1 MRNQKGKAKCM
12 DRRTFLMV
20 LGILSLLGFLLR
32 WTGIR
37 FRGVDYEQCLEA
49 WFLQLKEGGSLA
61 ALADFQG
68 DYNVFY
74 ATILY
79 FLTLLPVEPVISIKM
94 VSILFDYLGAGVAMK
109 MGMAAGEAWDNS
121 CLYGAAAYGLVLCNP
136 VGVINSGYLAQSE
149 GIWASLA
156 LLSFWYIWQEKP
168 VRGMWALG
176 AALAMKLQ
184 SIFILPLI
192 LILYFYK
199 KKFSILHLLWV
210 PAAIQVLCIP
220 AILGG
225 CPADIAFRTYGEML
239 GEYPFLY
246 YYYPNIW
253 TFFKEAPYYQFGSA
267 AVIITFTAL
276 LLFAVLFMQ
285 SQTKHTL
292 RDVMEYAVWTTMTCA
307 MLLPCMH
314 ERYNYMA
321 ELLLPVCALF
331 HRKLRIPALV
341 LVLLSMQC
349 NGQSYLG
356 WEFVSHYGLAA
367 GNLIIYFYLTWRCF
381 QRLYQAERREA
392 ESC

>member
-1 MRNQKGKAKCM
+1 
-12 DRRTFLMV
+12 
-20 LGILSLLGFLLR
+20 
-32 WTGIR
+32 
-37 FRGVDYEQCLEA
+37 
-49 WFLQLKEGGSLA
+49 
-61 ALADFQG
+61 
-68 DYNVFY
+68 
-74 ATILY
+74 
-79 FLTLLPVEPVISIKM
+79 
-94 VSILFDYLGAGVAMK
+94 
-109 MGMAAGEAWDNS
+109 
-121 CLYGAAAYGLVLCNP
+121 
-136 VGVINSGYLAQSE
+136 
-149 GIWASLA
+149 
-156 LLSFWYIWQEKP
+156 
-168 VRGMWALG
+168 
-176 AALAMKLQ
+176 MKLQ